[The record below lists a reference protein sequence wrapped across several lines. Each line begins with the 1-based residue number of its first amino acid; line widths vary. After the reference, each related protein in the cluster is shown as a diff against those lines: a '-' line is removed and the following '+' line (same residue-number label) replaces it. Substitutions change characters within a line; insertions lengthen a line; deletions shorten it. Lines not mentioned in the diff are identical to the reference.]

1 MKKILFLLAFV
12 LAGASAIAQGWVA
25 PSNSEYLYSTV
36 VFARLNTNLFPSSS
50 NLVLGAFVN
59 GDCKEMSADTF
70 IFLLAKIMFVIVR
83 CCTRP
88 MDKRGIS
95 IIIVPDTD

>member
-50 NLVLGAFVN
+50 NLEPLSTAIARPWPPLIPPFP
-59 GDCKEMSADTF
+59 A
-70 IFLLAKIMFVIVR
+70 
-83 CCTRP
+83 TR
-88 MDKRGIS
+88 S
-95 IIIVPDTD
+95 IRFTS

>member
-50 NLVLGAFVN
+50 NSLSTAIARPWPPLIPPFPA
-59 GDCKEMSADTF
+59 
-70 IFLLAKIMFVIVR
+70 
-83 CCTRP
+83 TR
-88 MDKRGIS
+88 S
-95 IIIVPDTD
+95 IRFTS